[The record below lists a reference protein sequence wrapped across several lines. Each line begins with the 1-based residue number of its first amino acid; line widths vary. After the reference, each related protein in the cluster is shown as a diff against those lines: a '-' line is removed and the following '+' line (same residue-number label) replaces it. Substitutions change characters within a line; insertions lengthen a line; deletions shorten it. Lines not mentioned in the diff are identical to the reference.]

1 MLKKVKNPNGIFVYM
16 DNRPLITEQRQ
27 RKLEIADILKN
38 QFESIFSADDGRVPA
53 FANKTEYVCTS
64 DDLISRIRHIN

>member
-1 MLKKVKNPNGIFVYM
+1 M
-16 DNRPLITEQRQ
+16 
-27 RKLEIADILKN
+27 EIADILKN
-38 QFESIFSADDGRVPA
+38 QFESVFSADDGIFSADDGRVPA